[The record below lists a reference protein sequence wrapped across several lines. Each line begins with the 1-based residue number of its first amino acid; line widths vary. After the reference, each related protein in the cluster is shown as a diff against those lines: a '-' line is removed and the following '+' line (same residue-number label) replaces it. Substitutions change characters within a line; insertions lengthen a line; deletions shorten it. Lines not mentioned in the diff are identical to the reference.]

1 MLGRR
6 GVAEIIA
13 AMLLIII
20 TVAAALLLY
29 GYASGLM
36 GRLQGGA
43 ASQPYLEQV
52 SLDYYN
58 WPATDKCNTSYIL
71 CLTLRNVGVA
81 KVTIAE
87 VFVNGVLQTPTLTN
101 IGSGTGCNTPAG
113 NVPLNTACMETIASF
128 AANTFPTDTPNT
140 APTSGVA
147 YQVKIVT
154 NDGAILSYS
163 CIAGQA
169 A

>member
-29 GYASGLM
+29 GYASGVM

-58 WPATDKCNTSYIL
+58 WPATGTCSTNAIL

-87 VFVNGVLQTPTLTN
+87 VFVNGVLQTATL
-101 IGSGTGCNTPAG
+101 SGTGCNSPTG
-113 NVPLNTACMETIASF
+113 NVPLNTACMETIKSF
-128 AANTFPTDTPNT
+128 APNTFSGSGNLPT
-140 APTSGVA
+140 AGVA

-169 A
+169 G

>member
-29 GYASGLM
+29 AYASGVL

-43 ASQPYLEQV
+43 VSQPYLEQV
-52 SLDYYN
+52 SLDYYA
-58 WPATDKCNTSYIL
+58 WPATSTCSTNSIL

-81 KVTIAE
+81 KVTVSE
-87 VFVNGVLQTPTLTN
+87 VFINGVLQTATLSN
-101 IGSGTGCNTPAG
+101 VGGGTGCNTPTG

-128 AANTFPTDTPNT
+128 ASNTFNGSATPTP
-140 APTSGVA
+140 GVA
-147 YQVKIVT
+147 YQIKIVT
-154 NDGAILSYS
+154 KDGAVFSYS
-163 CIAGQA
+163 CIAGQSA
-169 A
+169 

>member
-13 AMLLIII
+13 TMLLIII

-36 GRLQGGA
+36 GRLQGA
-43 ASQPYLEQV
+43 AMSQPYLEQV

-58 WPATDKCNTSYIL
+58 WPATGKCSTSYVL
-71 CLTLRNVGVA
+71 CLTIRNVGVA

-87 VFVNGVLQTPTLTN
+87 VFVNGVLQTATLSN
-101 IGSGTGCNTPAG
+101 LGGGSGCNSPTG

-128 AANTFPTDTPNT
+128 ASTTFSGSAT
-140 APTSGVA
+140 PTSGVA

-169 A
+169 G